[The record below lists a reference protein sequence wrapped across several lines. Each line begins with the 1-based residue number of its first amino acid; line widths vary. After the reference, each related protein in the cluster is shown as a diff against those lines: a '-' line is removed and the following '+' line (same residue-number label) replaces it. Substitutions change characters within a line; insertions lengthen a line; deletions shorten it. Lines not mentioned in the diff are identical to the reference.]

1 LTPFIPV
8 SGRPHEVQ
16 MEFATPAR
24 SALAMPLD
32 RAIAALRNLPPGTA
46 LREPETPDL
55 RLLAE
60 AVRAVPDGRDVTEW
74 LWQHHP
80 SAVSATVLRTQLAA
94 LSRAI
99 VGASGAVRESDFAPE
114 AGSRLAGVAN
124 SAGGRWRSVL
134 RRSDAVA
141 VLDYLREDA
150 DLCEAV
156 AEWADTVDYGALAH
170 ALRSTGLIED
180 PSAGRGVE
188 RLRMLRD
195 DELRLAT
202 TMAVAAQVPSMAG
215 ELNLDGVVAHR
226 QAVVIHEGEPGVD
239 LVLDSV
245 AVGDWGFAV
254 TVVARAPEDID
265 RTGTAISIRSI
276 RWNGLARITDD
287 LGHEYLILDREH
299 YPLGADAGQGKERV
313 VHWCYPK
320 PHPDATSLSVESA
333 GHRVESMRF
342 DTVEEAWPT
351 RSTTQ
356 VGSDS
361 VLKASLIG

>member
-1 LTPFIPV
+1 
-8 SGRPHEVQ
+8 
-16 MEFATPAR
+16 
-24 SALAMPLD
+24 MPLD
-32 RAIAALRNLPPGTA
+32 SAIAALRNLPPGTS

-60 AVRAVPDGRDVTEW
+60 AVRAVPEGRDVAEW

-80 SAVSATVLRTQLAA
+80 SAVSATVLRAQLAA

-99 VGASGAVRESDFAPE
+99 VGFSGAARESVFAPE
-114 AGSRLAGVAN
+114 AGLKLAGVSN

-134 RRSDAVA
+134 RHSDAVA

-150 DLCEAV
+150 ELCEAV
-156 AEWADTVDYGALAH
+156 AEWADTVEYGALAH
-170 ALRSTGLIED
+170 ALRSTGLLED
-180 PSAGRGVE
+180 PTAGRGVE

-202 TMAVAAQVPSMAG
+202 TMAVAAQVPAMAI
-215 ELNLDGVVAHR
+215 ELNLDDVVAHR
-226 QAVVIHEGEPGVD
+226 QTAGVREGVSVVE

-254 TVVARAPEDID
+254 TVVVRAPEDVD
-265 RTGTAISIRSI
+265 RTGTSISIRSI
-276 RWNGLARITDD
+276 RWNGLARISDD
-287 LGHEYLILDREH
+287 LGHEYLIVDREH
-299 YPLGADAGQGKERV
+299 YPLGAEAGQGKESV

-320 PHPDATSLSVESA
+320 PHPDATSLYVESA
-333 GHRVESMRF
+333 GHRVESMSF

-351 RSTTQ
+351 RSITQ
-356 VGSDS
+356 VESAS
-361 VLKASLIG
+361 VLKASLVR